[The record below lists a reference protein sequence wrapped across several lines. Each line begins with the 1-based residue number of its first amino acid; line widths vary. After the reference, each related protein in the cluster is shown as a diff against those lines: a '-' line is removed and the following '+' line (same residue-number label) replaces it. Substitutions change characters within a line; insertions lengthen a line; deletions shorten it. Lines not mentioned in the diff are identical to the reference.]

1 MEAIFKGGFPM
12 IKAVM
17 LRWFLLLSGVVQ
29 IAYWSLS
36 HLFFPK
42 WYLAS
47 VGMTGLAEN
56 PGPVLIFMHEIGI
69 LTLGIGLVTM
79 LSARDPVRNF
89 SVIVMLYA
97 VSVGSVATS
106 LYHILVNHTA
116 SGEWATVVIIAVQ
129 LVILTALYPWSKLR
143 AQP

>member
-1 MEAIFKGGFPM
+1 M
-12 IKAVM
+12 IKAAI

-47 VGMTGLAEN
+47 VGMTGLAKN
-56 PGPVLIFMHEIGI
+56 PGPALIFMHEIGI

-79 LSARDPVRNF
+79 LAARDPIKNF
-89 SVIVMLYA
+89 SVIVMLYV

-116 SGEWATVVIIAVQ
+116 SGEWTTVVLIAVQ
-129 LVILTALYPWSKLR
+129 LVILTALYPWSRLK
-143 AQP
+143 A

>member
-1 MEAIFKGGFPM
+1 MTD
-12 IKAVM
+12 
-17 LRWFLLLSGVVQ
+17 
-29 IAYWSLS
+29 
-36 HLFFPK
+36 
-42 WYLAS
+42 LAK
-47 VGMTGLAEN
+47 N

-79 LSARDPVRNF
+79 LAARDPVKNF
-89 SVIVMLYA
+89 SVIVMLYV

-143 AQP
+143 TQQ